1 MFLIILLM
9 LSLSIVMFSP
19 NRIINGQQLRREND
33 MTDGLLEFQN
43 LNLNKNIY
51 DDELVPQY
59 NFIFHMLVV

>member
-1 MFLIILLM
+1 
-9 LSLSIVMFSP
+9 MFSP